1 MDLLKHV
8 NVTGGFWGATLMV
21 WHDFD
26 TFGGAGE
33 DHGGR
38 VGLGTGLALVE
49 LDDVDVIEAAVLVGS
64 QQLFLDNR

>member
-8 NVTGGFWGATLMV
+8 NVSGGFWGATLMV

-38 VGLGTGLALVE
+38 VGPGYRPSPGGA
-49 LDDVDVIEAAVLVGS
+49 
-64 QQLFLDNR
+64 